1 MALGSAGPCSPT
13 WRPWPPS
20 SAPRSCWWP
29 CSRPAWCFSF
39 SNPPRVGGLDAG
51 PSPSGLLPC
60 QLTDRYA
67 CGHHAA
73 ARRPIAR
80 QPVEI
85 ARGWLRGP
93 HCRQIPV
100 GGKEQG
106 GRPCA
111 DGDDRAGNHIV
122 ADPIRVAWPAHPSAP
137 DAWGREYAMFP
148 ATSPLGRSC
157 RDNTVPSGVAP
168 RSAQPDAGGGLAAC
182 RSHQF
187 VPWELRP
194 GSREDMAVIISP
206 AVPRQSRRLP
216 LASGLIPAGA
226 GATMW

>member
-1 MALGSAGPCSPT
+1 M
-13 WRPWPPS
+13 
-20 SAPRSCWWP
+20 APRRSA
-29 CSRPAWCFSF
+29 SSTGPAC
-39 SNPPRVGGLDAG
+39 
-51 PSPSGLLPC
+51 PSA
-60 QLTDRYA
+60 DRA
-67 CGHHAA
+67 ARHGCAHHTATSAA
-73 ARRPIAR
+73 AEGRSVSSLQADPRR
-80 QPVEI
+80 
-85 ARGWLRGP
+85 
-93 HCRQIPV
+93 
-100 GGKEQG
+100 GGIEQG
-106 GRPCA
+106 GEPRA
-111 DGDDRAGNHIV
+111 DGKGDEQAGNHIV